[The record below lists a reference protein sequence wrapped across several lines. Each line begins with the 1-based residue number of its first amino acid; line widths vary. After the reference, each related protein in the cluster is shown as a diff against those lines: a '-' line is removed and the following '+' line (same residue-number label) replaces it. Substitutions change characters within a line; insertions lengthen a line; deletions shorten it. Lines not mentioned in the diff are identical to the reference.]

1 MQVEIEEWKIPK
13 EFGKYEVSNDGKVRK
28 VTTKRELKA
37 FPDKDGYLKF
47 GVRKNGKRVFIGA
60 HRLVA
65 MAFIPNPE
73 GKSQVNHKNGVK
85 WDNRVNNLEWVTSSE
100 NRLHAYKT
108 GLQVP
113 PHMRAVRCVETGRVY
128 KSQADAARDTGV
140 LQGNISKSIKRKYS
154 LKRGLH
160 WEWA

>member
-1 MQVEIEEWKIPK
+1 MQVEIKEWKIPK

-73 GKSQVNHKNGVK
+73 GKPQVNHKNGVK